1 MRGVRLHLTK
11 VETPDMSQAPIT
23 FAGIPIPSD
32 APAFLAVLA
41 IHVVAGLTCVLTGL
55 VAMLSLKGSGRHP
68 RFGTLYYWNLAVV
81 FASMTVLSAMRWAED
96 YHLFILGILSFAAAT
111 VGRQFAPNRTAGHA
125 RAHVIGMGLS
135 YILLLTAFY
144 VDNGPHLPLWRNLHP
159 MTYWLLPVVV
169 GGPIILRVL
178 LRHPIVLADRRGART
193 RGAA

>member
-1 MRGVRLHLTK
+1 
-11 VETPDMSQAPIT
+11 MSQAPIT
-23 FAGIPIPSD
+23 IAGIPIPSD

-81 FASMTVLSAMRWAED
+81 FVSMTVLSAMRWAED
-96 YHLFILGILSFAAAT
+96 YHLFILGILSFTAAT
-111 VGRQFAPNRTAGHA
+111 VGRQLAPNRTPGHA
-125 RAHVIGMGLS
+125 GAHVIGMGLS

-144 VDNGPHLPLWRNLHP
+144 VDNGPNLPLWRNLHP